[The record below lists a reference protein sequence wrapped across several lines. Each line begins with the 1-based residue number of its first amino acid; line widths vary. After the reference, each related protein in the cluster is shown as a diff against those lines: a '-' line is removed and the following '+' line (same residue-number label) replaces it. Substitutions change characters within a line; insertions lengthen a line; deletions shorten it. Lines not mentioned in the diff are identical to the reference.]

1 MKRFLTTLAIL
12 IVVILAGLTTL
23 VLLVNP
29 NDFRHYLIDKV
40 EQKSGYHLV
49 FQGEMRWHV
58 WPSLSIITGP
68 ISLTAPGATKPAISA
83 DNMRLDVSL
92 WPLISHQLSV
102 EQIVIS
108 GAVLRSTPDSA
119 AKLNQDD
126 PIAPEGLNHIS
137 RKNNNASKWLFE
149 INKIKLTDSLLI
161 WQLDND
167 TQLNMRNIMLSLSR
181 QDDHFINV
189 NFSSNVSKD
198 QQDLTFSL
206 KSILNI
212 ADYPHQIA
220 GEINQLEYK
229 MSGINLPTGGIS
241 GDATLLFNY
250 LRDQQPVLTLSNL
263 AINVNDNH
271 LTGNLV
277 AQLGKSP
284 DYQLNIASTKL
295 DLDKILGWQPLLQP
309 LIETK
314 ITPQISTKPVIA
326 TANTDSYDL
335 GYLKQFPFQATISAD
350 KLIYRGLIVDSFKS
364 KITNKKALLNVSQ
377 LEGGLLG
384 GNFEL
389 PVSLNYENSPVI
401 VTAKP
406 KFNNVKLAPL
416 LQAFNMPDKLD
427 GSLILAA
434 NLSGPGYGKFAVLN
448 FWSGNANIILS
459 KAQLTGLNI
468 TSLIQHAFSRL
479 TDKVNT
485 PQNLTDNTQIQNL
498 NVDTKLNKGLLSFTN
513 LVASSEAIS
522 IDGNGWLNLASKSAD
537 VKLLVN
543 INKGWHGDD
552 NFINKLKKLVIPL
565 RIYGKWQNLQYQLNI
580 EKLLRDE
587 FQSQAKKALDSWLEK
602 EVKLQH

>member
-1 MKRFLTTLAIL
+1 DVYKR
-12 IVVILAGLTTL
+12 
-23 VLLVNP
+23 
-29 NDFRHYLIDKV
+29 
-40 EQKSGYHLV
+40 Q
-49 FQGEMRWHV
+49 
-58 WPSLSIITGP
+58 
-68 ISLTAPGATKPAISA
+68 
-83 DNMRLDVSL
+83 
-92 WPLISHQLSV
+92 
-102 EQIVIS
+102 
-108 GAVLRSTPDSA
+108 
-119 AKLNQDD
+119 
-126 PIAPEGLNHIS
+126 
-137 RKNNNASKWLFE
+137 
-149 INKIKLTDSLLI
+149 
-161 WQLDND
+161 
-167 TQLNMRNIMLSLSR
+167 
-181 QDDHFINV
+181 
-189 NFSSNVSKD
+189 
-198 QQDLTFSL
+198 
-206 KSILNI
+206 
-212 ADYPHQIA
+212 
-220 GEINQLEYK
+220 
-229 MSGINLPTGGIS
+229 
-241 GDATLLFNY
+241 
-250 LRDQQPVLTLSNL
+250 VLTLSNL

-448 FWSGNANIILS
+448 FWSGNANVILS